1 MRGLLATTVSF
12 CKYTAEPITKLEQNG
27 FEIIKDY
34 GLKDLKDFSEE
45 KRQSIEAIVVGLEKI
60 DSGVMDLLPNLKI
73 IAKHGAGMD
82 NIDLAAA
89 KQRNIQTCN
98 FPGANS
104 NAVADLTLGLM
115 LDASRMISRA
125 DSSVRSGKW
134 EKFYGTELTGKTL
147 SIIGF
152 GAIGKAVAKRAMGF
166 GMNILAYDVEK
177 TSFDGVQFVE
187 LEDAIK
193 RGDFITL
200 HVPLIE
206 STRNMINKQKIA
218 LMKKTTFIVNAA
230 RGGLIDENALIE
242 ALENHAIAGAALDV
256 FEHEMNIDPKFFTLD
271 NIVLTPHIAG
281 FSEEAIN
288 TISTRCTEKI
298 LECCCK

>member
-1 MRGLLATTVSF
+1 LKGLLATTISF
-12 CKYTAEPITKLEQNG
+12 CKFTAEPITKLEQNG
-27 FEIIKDY
+27 FEIIRDY
-34 GLKDLKDFSEE
+34 GLKGLKDFSEE
-45 KRQSIEAIVVGLEKI
+45 KRESIEAVVVGLEKI
-60 DSGVMDLLPNLKI
+60 DSGIMDLLPNLKI

-82 NIDLAAA
+82 NIDLEAA

-104 NAVADLTLGLM
+104 NAVADITIGLM

-125 DSSVRSGKW
+125 DRSIRSGKW

-166 GMNILAYDVEK
+166 GMNILVYDVEK
-177 TSFDGVQFVE
+177 TIFDGVQFVE
-187 LEDAIK
+187 FEEAIIK
-193 RGDFITL
+193 ADFITL

-206 STRNMINKQKIA
+206 STRNLINRQTIA
-218 LMKKTTFIVNAA
+218 LMKRTAYIVNAA
-230 RGGLIDENALIE
+230 RGGLIDENSLIE
-242 ALENHAIAGAALDV
+242 ALETHTIAGAALDV
-256 FEHEMNIDPKFFTLD
+256 FEHEMNINPKFFTLE

-288 TISTRCTEKI
+288 IISTRCTEKI